1 MQTVR
6 EGVAAGSE
14 GSPELVG
21 GMLRVFGRFRRQV
34 RRLAGRVFDQPGISD
49 AQAEF
54 LRLVSRHPGIS
65 VKAAAAELGLAPN
78 SVSTFVSALVK
89 TDLLVR
95 EQDPEDRR
103 ASRLSLTPDVQR
115 SVDET
120 RRRRHELV
128 GAALGELTARER
140 EDLARGLAVVEKLT
154 DLLHEREQR
163 RQR

>member
-1 MQTVR
+1 
-6 EGVAAGSE
+6 
-14 GSPELVG
+14 
-21 GMLRVFGRFRRQV
+21 MLRVFGRFRRQV

-78 SVSTFVSALVK
+78 SVSTFVSALAK
-89 TDLLVR
+89 ANLLVR
-95 EQDPEDRR
+95 EQDPDDRR
-103 ASRLSLTPDVQR
+103 ALRLSLTPEVQR

-128 GAALGELTARER
+128 GTALDELTARER
-140 EDLARGLAVVEKLT
+140 EDLVRGLAVVDKLT
-154 DLLHEREQR
+154 DLLHEREHR
-163 RQR
+163 S

>member
-6 EGVAAGSE
+6 EGVAAVPE
-14 GSPELVG
+14 NSPELVN

-34 RRLAGRVFDQPGISD
+34 RRLAGRAFDQPGISD

-54 LRLVSRHPGIS
+54 LRIVSRHPGIS
-65 VKAAAAELGLAPN
+65 VKAAATELGLAPN

-89 TDLLVR
+89 ADLLVR
-95 EQDPEDRR
+95 EQDPDDRR
-103 ASRLSLTPDVQR
+103 ASRLSLTPEVQR

-120 RRRRHELV
+120 RRRRHALV
-128 GAALGELTARER
+128 GTALDELTARER
-140 EDLARGLAVVEKLT
+140 EDLARGLAVVDKLT